1 MIDQVNIGP
10 SPELYASLVSDKA
23 APVNSDK
30 RDKRPRG
37 FGMLCFVDTMLCSV
51 CIWYAIFCR
60 YDALFRVYLI
70 CYVL

>member
-37 FGMLCFVDTMLCSV
+37 FGM
-51 CIWYAIFCR
+51 FCR